1 MKKRQDQFLQ
11 AIRWGLIVF
20 FFGIM
25 FFGFFMNYQRSLSR
39 KQVPKIETKIADAP
53 EKKE

>member
-20 FFGIM
+20 FFGLM
-25 FFGFFMNYQRSLSR
+25 FLGFFMNYQRSLTQN
-39 KQVPKIETKIADAP
+39 QVPQAETKVANAAD
-53 EKKE
+53 EK